1 MPLSLSLL
9 PYFLLPVLL
18 APDFDTCQG
27 GVLERRE
34 VAVGG
39 ERWIWQADGSP
50 FGVPVDR
57 WEIKLTRFCWAP
69 VWQVIFCLE

>member
-18 APDFDTCQG
+18 TPDFDTCQG

-34 VAVGG
+34 GCCWRGALDL
-39 ERWIWQADGSP
+39 QADDSP